1 MISDFA
7 EDYEEAE
14 HFHIYTAYP
23 DRNEFDHKSTQI
35 QHYPAIR
42 FYPSVKEGKK
52 TKWVNYKGT
61 VTPLVLILLNNDF
74 QGIEKFIRKHA
85 TVELPEP
92 EEDDEL

>member
-1 MISDFA
+1 MYHVQNCEACIQAELMISDFA

-52 TKWVNYKGT
+52 TKWINYKGSIT
-61 VTPLVLILLNNDF
+61 DRV
-74 QGIEKFIRKHA
+74 
-85 TVELPEP
+85 
-92 EEDDEL
+92 